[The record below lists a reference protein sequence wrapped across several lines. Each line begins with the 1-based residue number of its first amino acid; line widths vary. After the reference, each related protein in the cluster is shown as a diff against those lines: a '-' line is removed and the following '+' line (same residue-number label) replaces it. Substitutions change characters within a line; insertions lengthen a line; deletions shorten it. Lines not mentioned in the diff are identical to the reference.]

1 MLRSLLFMIAVALS
15 ACGGGDGASF
25 APASADTHCGVSVGT
40 QRIIG
45 KVTSVQDGDSI
56 TVQDGDSIT
65 VRGAPIRLAS
75 IDAPELDQ
83 AYGPSSR
90 AHLAA
95 MVLGQTVTV
104 TYAQKDR
111 FGRVLGTVFK
121 PDCSQVNLNQVTSG
135 AAWYYEA
142 FQCEIDIRQR
152 QAYAAAQTA
161 ARTAKKGLWANPAAV
176 APWVHRNGVEARVPA
191 SCPNGDAAS
200 DG

>member
-1 MLRSLLFMIAVALS
+1 MLRLLVFIIAVALS

-25 APASADTHCGVSVGT
+25 APETGNTHCGVSVGK

-45 KVTSVQDGDSI
+45 MVTSVHDGD
-56 TVQDGDSIT
+56 TVT
-65 VRGAPIRLAS
+65 VGGESVRLAS

-90 AHLAA
+90 GNLSA

-104 TYAQKDR
+104 TYAEKDR
-111 FGRVLGTVFK
+111 FDRVVGTVFK
-121 PDCSQVNLNQVTSG
+121 TDCTHVNLNMVLVG

-142 FQCEIDIRQR
+142 FQCEIDLRQR
-152 QAYAAAQTA
+152 QVYAAAQAQAQA
-161 ARTAKKGLWANPAAV
+161 ARRGLWLSDAM
-176 APWVHRNGVEARVPA
+176 APWKHRNGVDAKVPN

-200 DG
+200 L

>member
-1 MLRSLLFMIAVALS
+1 MLRSLIFIIAVALS
-15 ACGGGDGASF
+15 ACGGGEGASF
-25 APASADTHCGVSVGT
+25 EPATGNTHCGVSVGN

-45 KVTSVQDGDSI
+45 TVTSVHDGDTI
-56 TVQDGDSIT
+56 TVFGES
-65 VRGAPIRLAS
+65 IRLAS

-90 AHLAA
+90 AHLTA

-104 TYAQKDR
+104 TYEQKDR
-111 FGRVLGTVFK
+111 YDRVLGTVFK
-121 PDCSQVNLNQVTSG
+121 PDCSQVNLNQVASG

-142 FQCEIDIRQR
+142 YQCEIEIRQR

-161 ARTAKKGLWANPAAV
+161 ARTAKKGLWATTAV
-176 APWVHRNGVEARVPA
+176 APWVHRNGVEAKVPA

-200 DG
+200 D